1 MGKLKSYM
9 MDVQETVCN
18 YIDLEEVITESDT
31 CQEAQNK
38 ALSML
43 QHIQAFTSFEMD
55 IAKDYV
61 AECWNEY
68 WSQYV

>member
-18 YIDLEEVITESDT
+18 HVDLEEVITESDT

-38 ALSML
+38 VVSLFKKE
-43 QHIQAFTSFEMD
+43 FTSFEMD

-61 AECWNEY
+61 TECWNEY